1 MNNGLINNLPIFYA
15 NYSQNPFNNNNIYV
29 PSSPK
34 RESNINSISNR
45 QYLNRISQSPSNPV
59 KYHIESHKPKLNYY
73 PRTPSP
79 SNNRRNILNLNN
91 NKIYKESFNSK
102 VIYRQFNEFNY
113 TANNLQ
119 TNLNLIKNI
128 NLNQPINYNKSI
140 LNSFPNIPIKKDEDI
155 IKRIHKKR
163 KIIINKMNLIKNN
176 NHDIN
181 YNINNNQNKNIS
193 LEINENDKTKALNN
207 PIYNNNINE
216 KQIFDYS
223 NKNNPNIINLRG
235 INIYN
240 KNHNYHSAIN
250 IRQVSYNIQNYNQ
263 QNFNLT
269 NIINNNQRQNYSNS
283 NDNSNNHNIN
293 QNYFNSFDSKN
304 NINNIYNNNIIQ
316 QNNNIFKNENN
327 NNLNKRHSYSISL
340 DNISFIQ
347 NRQKSDGNHFN
358 RNFSNEIYLNYN
370 NTEKNK
376 PVVYNI
382 IQNNQQN
389 YKNIIPIPM
398 NKHHIYLD
406 GNKIKK
412 SLKEIEQIQLVPQ
425 DNFNLNEFKIIKQI
439 GEGAFGKI
447 YCVKWI
453 KNNSLYA
460 IKMLNLL
467 RSELSSFQEK
477 IKVIRNLVKNTGLNG
492 LIKIYGDKFVFQ
504 KDKDECYYYYIMELG
519 EKDWLKDIKMR
530 EKYHLYYS
538 EYELFNIIS
547 QLVKTLALMQKNN
560 ISHRDIKPQNVILCK
575 EAFKLCDFGEIK
587 VLPGNGKIFQ
597 SIRGS
602 ELYMSPIL
610 VYSLKRKEQ
619 NALHN
624 AYKSDVFSLG
634 MCLLY
639 AIFFSRNFLCDIKK
653 LNDMDIISRIISK
666 ALNNRYSQNIIN
678 LVIKMINIDENLR
691 PDFIEL
697 EEYISSI
704 WHN

>member
-1 MNNGLINNLPIFYA
+1 
-15 NYSQNPFNNNNIYV
+15 
-29 PSSPK
+29 
-34 RESNINSISNR
+34 
-45 QYLNRISQSPSNPV
+45 
-59 KYHIESHKPKLNYY
+59 
-73 PRTPSP
+73 
-79 SNNRRNILNLNN
+79 
-91 NKIYKESFNSK
+91 
-102 VIYRQFNEFNY
+102 
-113 TANNLQ
+113 
-119 TNLNLIKNI
+119 
-128 NLNQPINYNKSI
+128 
-140 LNSFPNIPIKKDEDI
+140 
-155 IKRIHKKR
+155 
-163 KIIINKMNLIKNN
+163 
-176 NHDIN
+176 
-181 YNINNNQNKNIS
+181 
-193 LEINENDKTKALNN
+193 
-207 PIYNNNINE
+207 
-216 KQIFDYS
+216 
-223 NKNNPNIINLRG
+223 
-235 INIYN
+235 
-240 KNHNYHSAIN
+240 
-250 IRQVSYNIQNYNQ
+250 
-263 QNFNLT
+263 
-269 NIINNNQRQNYSNS
+269 
-283 NDNSNNHNIN
+283 
-293 QNYFNSFDSKN
+293 
-304 NINNIYNNNIIQ
+304 
-316 QNNNIFKNENN
+316 
-327 NNLNKRHSYSISL
+327 
-340 DNISFIQ
+340 
-347 NRQKSDGNHFN
+347 
-358 RNFSNEIYLNYN
+358 
-370 NTEKNK
+370 
-376 PVVYNI
+376 
-382 IQNNQQN
+382 
-389 YKNIIPIPM
+389 
-398 NKHHIYLD
+398 
-406 GNKIKK
+406 
-412 SLKEIEQIQLVPQ
+412 
-425 DNFNLNEFKIIKQI
+425 
-439 GEGAFGKI
+439 
-447 YCVKWI
+447 
-453 KNNSLYA
+453 
-460 IKMLNLL
+460 MLNLL

-653 LNDMDIISRIISK
+653 LNDMDTISRIISK